1 MAEFD
6 EPVNVKRRKQL
17 TSPKLLVFGNGGHFL
32 KHYRNSEFWASLL
45 ILLVTVFFSA
55 VAYVRWYSLGFFVGS
70 LFFVHWLGL
79 AATGF
84 IAALVPVYYVLK
96 RRRPQKIKT
105 LLKIHVFGN
114 LTSFLLVSVHFAQ
127 NTGRLSG
134 FYPRLEDGFVLFL
147 VLSIIVATGMLERFG
162 AGHKLVKY
170 TKPVHRYAVAI
181 FYLVMTIHMMQSLNI
196 I

>member
-1 MAEFD
+1 M
-6 EPVNVKRRKQL
+6 
-17 TSPKLLVFGNGGHFL
+17 
-32 KHYRNSEFWASLL
+32 KHYRNSECWASLL

-79 AATGF
+79 GATGY
-84 IAALVPVYYVLK
+84 IAVLVPIYYVLK
-96 RRRPQKIKT
+96 RSRPQNIKT
-105 LLKIHVFGN
+105 LMKLHVFGN
-114 LTSFLLVSVHFAQ
+114 LFSFLLVSIHFAQ

-147 VLSIIVATGMLERFG
+147 VLSIIVATGMVERFG
-162 AGHKLVKY
+162 AGHKLVEY
-170 TKPVHRYAVAI
+170 TKPLHRYAVAV
-181 FYLVMTIHMMQSLNI
+181 FYLVMAIHVLQGFNI

>member
-1 MAEFD
+1 ME
-6 EPVNVKRRKQL
+6 V
-17 TSPKLLVFGNGGHFL
+17 TGL
-32 KHYRNSEFWASLL
+32 KHYRNSEFLASLL

-79 AATGF
+79 AATVF
-84 IAALVPVYYVLK
+84 IAVLVPVYYVLK
-96 RRRPQKIKT
+96 RRRPQTIKT
-105 LLKIHVFGN
+105 LLKLHVFGN
-114 LTSFLLVSVHFAQ
+114 LFSFLLISIHFAQ

-134 FYPRLEDGFVLFL
+134 FIPRLEDGVVLFL

-162 AGHKLVKY
+162 AKHKLVKY
-170 TKPVHRYAVAI
+170 TKPIHRYTVAL
-181 FYLVMTIHMMQSLNI
+181 FYLITVIHVLQGFNI